1 VKMPSRII
9 LLTILT
15 LWSLSTSI
23 DAKMLEIKGKF
34 PAGTQSKPGL
44 ADEVSSRNILGL
56 DHSGKY
62 GMPLQA
68 LSSINPV
75 VIRVL
80 AIRVN
85 FRREIPDDPQTTGD
99 GTFDLRLK
107 AVFEAEEKHLIDPA
121 PHNRTYFE
129 KHMEALAAYYKV
141 VSNGR
146 LEVTFDVYPRD
157 VDSAYQLDSSMSY
170 YGLQSPEFGLGQ
182 FVYDALHKA
191 DRDSTLTLYNT
202 GTGKD
207 VYDAYMIFHAGSDQ
221 QNNMTG
227 FGQDTPGDLYTG
239 FVKLGL
245 PLVLEDGR
253 VEVSDAVVMPES
265 PSQDGRVTALNA
277 VMGHEFGHQLGLVDL
292 YDTRSGMTQV
302 GDFSLMDYN
311 GFGVN
316 INLGET
322 VPVLVQGVMP
332 IFPDAWSRA
341 YLGFVDVVEVTSANN
356 IKVLAAELDTNF
368 NQVLLVPIN
377 ADEYFLV
384 ENRRTDIDG
393 KNPDGPG
400 LWGDSVTDVF
410 MWPCS
415 VTNGRSD
422 GTNNREY
429 DYLIPGS
436 GMVIWHVDELVA
448 RLDYNGDGVSNFD
461 QNQLQ
466 WWNRANDTRK
476 WDNHHRFLSLVE
488 ADGIVDFGGYY
499 YSGYGTQGDFFE
511 INGNATFGPNTNPPT
526 IANNNAYTG
535 ITIGDISAAL
545 PVMTCDV
552 KIEGHLA
559 GWPNQVFVNS
569 LPLTT
574 ADLNG
579 DDKDEI
585 LTATG
590 PFLLAY
596 KLDGS
601 SLFRPTPGHEIAVD
615 RRVYYWSGVDPDDPH
630 VVRDTLAVMG
640 QIGRTLHFERSLA
653 VGDIN
658 GDGFVEVV
666 GVTSANTVVCFTLAT
681 LSYEG
686 EAIKLFEQPLD
697 GPAATAPMIL
707 DYDQTVP
714 GLEIL
719 VYNEQGEKLVF
730 DKSGSRLSK
739 ETAKWPFRVMSDSL
753 HNFELISP
761 ADGLMESDTTQ
772 LLVGAAAADFDRNG
786 TYETAEVYADGRLKI
801 NYAESPLT
809 INVGGAIGSEI
820 SLGDINDDGYL
831 EILFCGD
838 NRIYAYNYNGT
849 PVSNFPIVVN
859 RMIPTGIIKSSPAL
873 ADVDGDGKMEVFVG
887 THNGELAGFNLN
899 GDRLDNFP
907 KSTGGSIS
915 APVVFARGGGTTSAI
930 FALTDE
936 GRITAFAMSTP
947 SKIEWNTIYGS
958 PRNFGSYERPL
969 PTPTPIAEA
978 IGYVYNYPNPAS
990 SQTTIRFAVRESG
1003 DVTLRFF
1010 NVAGDLVFDTRVAAI
1025 AGTDNELPFDCSRLA
1040 SGVYF
1045 CQLETPSGDRK
1056 HCTVAIVK

>member
-1 VKMPSRII
+1 MKILSRII
-9 LLTILT
+9 LLIILT
-15 LWSLSTSI
+15 FWSLPAPV
-23 DAKMLEIKGKF
+23 DAKILEIKGKS
-34 PAGTQSKPGL
+34 PASTQPKPGL

-68 LSSINPV
+68 LSSANPV

-85 FRREIPDDPQTTGD
+85 FKREVTDDPQTTGD
-99 GTFDLRLK
+99 GTFDLRTK

-121 PHNRTYFE
+121 PHNRNYFE

-146 LEVTFDVYPRD
+146 LEVTFDVYPRA
-157 VDSAYQLDSSMSY
+157 VDSAYQLDSSMSH
-170 YGLQSPEFGLGQ
+170 YGLQAPAYGLGE
-182 FVYDALHKA
+182 FVSDALHAA
-191 DRDSTLTLYNT
+191 DRDTTLTLYNA
-202 GTGKD
+202 GTDKN

-221 QNNMTG
+221 QNNLPG

-239 FVKLGL
+239 YVKLGTSF
-245 PLVLEDGR
+245 PLENGKVHI
-253 VEVSDAVVMPES
+253 SDAVVMPES

-292 YDTRSGMTQV
+292 YDTRTGMTQV

-316 INLGET
+316 IDLGDS

-356 IKVLAAELDTNF
+356 IKVLAAELDTSF
-368 NQVLLVPIN
+368 NQVLMVPIN

-393 KNPDGPG
+393 DGVTN
-400 LWGDSVTDVF
+400 LKADSLTDVI
-410 MWPCS
+410 MSPLS
-415 VTNGRSD
+415 TS
-422 GTNNREY
+422 NNREY
-429 DYLIPGS
+429 DFLIPGS
-436 GMVIWHVDELVA
+436 GMVIWHIDELVA
-448 RLDYNGDGVSNFD
+448 RLDYNGDGISNFD

-466 WWNRANDTRK
+466 LWNFASDTRK

-499 YSGYGTQGDFFE
+499 YSGYGKQADLFD
-511 INGNATFGPNTNPPT
+511 INNNATFGPNTNPPT

-545 PVMTCDV
+545 LVMTCDV
-552 KIEGHLA
+552 KTEGHLA

-569 LPLTT
+569 LPLTI

-579 DDKDEI
+579 DNKDEI
-585 LTATG
+585 LTAAG

-596 KLDGS
+596 KFDGTP
-601 SLFRPTPGHEIAVD
+601 LFKPFAGSEIAVVRD
-615 RRVYYWSGVDPDDPH
+615 VLHGSGEVY
-630 VVRDTLAVMG
+630 DTLAVMG
-640 QIGRTLHFERSLA
+640 RIDAAQHFVHSLA
-653 VGDIN
+653 VADIN
-658 GDGFVEVV
+658 GDGFAEVV
-666 GVTSANTVVCFTLAT
+666 GVTSGNTIVCYTMAT

-686 EAIKLFEQPLD
+686 EAIKLFEKPLD

-707 DYDQTVP
+707 DYDETMA

-730 DKSGSRLSK
+730 DKSGNRISK
-739 ETAKWPFRVMSDSL
+739 ETLKWPFRVMSDSL
-753 HNFELISP
+753 HQFELISP
-761 ADGLMESDTTQ
+761 SEGLTDSAEALSS
-772 LLVGAAAADFDRNG
+772 VGAAAADFDRNG
-786 TYETAEVYADGRLKI
+786 TYETAEVLASGNLRINYVGNPMYRHADG
-801 NYAESPLT
+801 A
-809 INVGGAIGSEI
+809 VGSEM
-820 SLGDINDDGYL
+820 SVGDIDGDGYL

-838 NRIYAYNYNGT
+838 NRIYAYNHNGT
-849 PVSNFPIVVN
+849 LVSNFPIIVN
-859 RMIPTGIIKSSPAL
+859 RIIPTGMIKSSPML
-873 ADVDGDGKMEVFVG
+873 ADIDGDGKMEIFVG
-887 THNGELAGFNLN
+887 TPNGELAGFNLN

-915 APVVFARGGGTTSAI
+915 TPVVFARGGGATSAI

-936 GRITAFAMSTP
+936 GAITAFAIPTP

-990 SQTTIRFAVRESG
+990 GQTTIRFAVRESG
-1003 DVTLRFF
+1003 EVTLKFF

>member
-1 VKMPSRII
+1 MLFRII
-9 LLTILT
+9 LLMILT
-15 LWSLSTSI
+15 FWSMSAPV
-23 DAKMLEIKGKF
+23 DAKMLEIKGKY
-34 PAGTQSKPGL
+34 PATTQPKPGL

-56 DHSGKY
+56 DHSGKH

-68 LSSINPV
+68 LSSANPV

-85 FRREIPDDPQTTGD
+85 FTREVTDDPQTTGD
-99 GTFDLRLK
+99 GTFDMRSK
-107 AVFEAEEKHLIDPA
+107 AEFQTQAGHLIDPA

-146 LEVTFDVYPRD
+146 LAMTFDVYPREAN
-157 VDSAYQLDSSMSY
+157 SAYQLDRSMSY

-182 FVYDALHKA
+182 FVSDALHKA
-191 DRDSTLTLYNT
+191 DGDSALTLYNA
-202 GTGKD
+202 GTGKN

-239 FVKLGL
+239 YVKLGT
-245 PLVLEDGR
+245 PVRLVEGDSTLQI
-253 VEVSDAVVMPES
+253 SDAVVMPES

-292 YDTRSGMTQV
+292 YDTRTGMTQV

-316 INLGET
+316 IDLGET

-368 NQVLLVPIN
+368 NQVLMVPIN
-377 ADEYFLV
+377 ADEYFLI

-393 KNPDGPG
+393 DGVTN
-400 LWGDSVTDVF
+400 LKADSATDVILG
-410 MWPCS
+410 P
-415 VTNGRSD
+415 RSP
-422 GTNNREY
+422 GNPANNREY
-429 DYLIPGS
+429 DFLIPGS
-436 GMVIWHVDELVA
+436 GMVIWHIDELVA
-448 RLDYNGDGVSNFD
+448 RLDYNGDGVNNFD

-466 WWNRANDTRK
+466 LWNFVSDSRK

-499 YSGYGTQGDFFE
+499 YSGYGKQADLFD
-511 INGNATFGPNTNPPT
+511 INNNPTFGPNTNPPT

-535 ITIGDISAAL
+535 ITIGDISDAL
-545 PVMTCDV
+545 LIMTCDV
-552 KIEGHLA
+552 KVEGHLA

-569 LPLTT
+569 LPLVT

-579 DDKDEI
+579 DNKDEI
-585 LTATG
+585 LTAAG
-590 PFLLAY
+590 FFLLAY

-601 SLFRPTPGHEIAVD
+601 PLFKPTPGNEIVVKRD
-615 RRVYYWSGVDPDDPH
+615 VLYGSGMVF
-630 VVRDTLAVMG
+630 DTLAVMARIDTA
-640 QIGRTLHFERSLA
+640 QHFVHSLA
-653 VGDIN
+653 VADIN
-658 GDGFVEVV
+658 GDGAVEVV
-666 GVTSANTVVCFTLAT
+666 GVTSGDSVVCFTT
-681 LSYEG
+681 KSLSNYQG
-686 EAIKLFEQPLD
+686 EAIKLFAESLN

-707 DYDQTVP
+707 DYDHATL

-719 VYNEQGEKLVF
+719 VYNELGEKLVF
-730 DKSGSRLSK
+730 DKSGNRLSK
-739 ETAKWPFRVMSDSL
+739 ETAKRPFRVMSDSL
-753 HNFELISP
+753 HRFELISP
-761 ADGLMESDTTQ
+761 AEGLTDSARA
-772 LLVGAAAADFDRNG
+772 LPLVGAAAADFDRNE
-786 TYETAEVYADGRLKI
+786 TYETAEVYGNGRLKI
-801 NYAESPLT
+801 NYTDNPRT
-809 INVGGAIGSEI
+809 IDVGGVVGSEI
-820 SLGDINDDGYL
+820 SLGDIDDDGYL

-838 NRIYAYNYNGT
+838 NCIYAYNYNGT
-849 PVSNFPIVVN
+849 PVSNFPIIVN
-859 RMIPTGIIKSSPAL
+859 RMIPTGIIEGNPAL
-873 ADVDGDGKMEVFVG
+873 ADVDGDGKMEIFVG
-887 THNGELAGFNLN
+887 THNGELAGFNLD
-899 GDRLDNFP
+899 GDRLVNFP

-915 APVVFARGGGTTSAI
+915 APVVFARSGSTAAI

-936 GRITAFAMSTP
+936 GGITACAMPTP

-958 PRNFGSYERPL
+958 PCNVGSYERPL

-978 IGYVYNYPNPAS
+978 IGSVSNYPNPAS
-990 SQTTIRFAVRESG
+990 GQTTIRFAVRESG
-1003 DVTLRFF
+1003 EVTMKFF

-1025 AGTDNELPFDCSRLA
+1025 AGTDNELAFDCSRLA